1 MKEPE
6 YNIGD
11 TVWTM
16 YNNKAICCIV
26 TDEIYVQR
34 KTISIS
40 TLTELNSIKSNPS
53 AILNRMNVIV
63 ERFYRLSQYP
73 TDITECNLYPIE
85 AGFYGHQLFNTKQEL
100 LKSL

>member
-26 TDEIYVQR
+26 TDEIRVQR
-34 KTISIS
+34 KSI
-40 TLTELNSIKSNPS
+40 TVDTMMELNSIKANPS
-53 AILNRMNVIV
+53 TIINKMSVNNEV
-63 ERFYRLSQYP
+63 FYRLSQLP
-73 TDITECNLYPIE
+73 TDVTECNLCPIE
-85 AGFYGHQLFNTKQEL
+85 AGFYGHQLFDSKQKL
-100 LKSL
+100 LESL